1 MKVEEFL
8 EQRNICSI
16 CKEVIIHKK
25 IEKTYF
31 LEGKEICKKCYRKIV
46 NYKPFRQLRDGNE
59 DDDM

>member
-1 MKVEEFL
+1 MKVEEVL

-31 LEGKEICKKCYRKIV
+31 LEDKEIHKKCYLKITKPRK
-46 NYKPFRQLRDGNE
+46 RNE